1 MSTAPELYPY
11 QVTGSQWLSNKKNAL
26 LADVPGLGK
35 TAQAIRAA
43 NLLGARSIVV
53 ICPAHLRSNWTRE
66 FQMFDKSGLIPWIV
80 SYNSAAAH
88 VAAGDTDV
96 LILDESHYL
105 KTKTSKRTQAV
116 FGDTKKVEGIASK
129 AAHVF
134 CLSGTPAPNN
144 SSELWPMMRAL
155 MPETLDKRQLSYWGF
170 VQKYCR
176 TRDNGF
182 GLQIVGSKN
191 SKELSERLS
200 PYMLR
205 RKKEDVLP
213 DLPPVRFETLLLDG
227 EALSELYLLEKE
239 FGPQITQILEDKGAD
254 GLREIAPHVAQLRR
268 ATGLAKVIAVAETII
283 AEQPDKIVIGAYHKD
298 VIRELLL
305 HLNPWF
311 GAVTFAGDTPQKE
324 RETAVERFQTDPTCR
339 VFIGQMTAA
348 GTGLTLT
355 AASEMI
361 IVESSWV
368 PAENEQFAMRIH
380 RIGQKNACRVRFATL
395 ANSLDE
401 KINRAVLRKTADI
414 AALFN

>member
-11 QVTGSQWLSNKKNAL
+11 QVTGSQWLSSKKNAL

-43 NLLGARSIVV
+43 NLLGAQDITVL
-53 ICPAHLRSNWTRE
+53 CPAHLRSNWKRE
-66 FQMFDKSGLIPWIV
+66 FQMFDTGAVLPQIA
-80 SYNSAAAH
+80 SYNSLHAMLSRE
-88 VAAGDTDV
+88 TDV

-105 KTKTSKRTQAV
+105 KTRTSKRTQAV
-116 FGDTKKVEGIASK
+116 FGDTKKVIGLASA

-170 VQKYCR
+170 VQRYCR

-191 SKELSERLS
+191 SKDLAERLA
-200 PYMLR
+200 PYMMR

-239 FGPQITQILEDKGAD
+239 FGPQITQILEVKGAD
-254 GLREIAPHVAQLRR
+254 GLREIAPHVAKLRR
-268 ATGLAKVIAVAETII
+268 ATGVAKVGAVVATIV
-283 AEQPDKIVIGAYHKD
+283 AEQPSKIVIGAYHTS
-298 VIRELLL
+298 VVSNLALLL
-305 HLNPWF
+305 ADFNP
-311 GAVTFAGDTPQKE
+311 VTFAGDTPQRE